1 MVLAQIGDLGDGV
14 RCEAK
19 KEDGYGVY
27 RDISNL
33 YPQGLDELHL
43 FTFKNSREQDSEE
56 TCLYQ

>member
-1 MVLAQIGDLGDGV
+1 MDLAQIGDLGDGFGV

-33 YPQGLDELHL
+33 YPQG
-43 FTFKNSREQDSEE
+43 
-56 TCLYQ
+56 